1 MITQRINKRNSV
13 WLGLSAALA
22 AITLLSL
29 GILLTSDSLAAPPA
43 EGLARPLNTN
53 VSGVITQ
60 STTWDVGGS
69 PYVLTGDVTVNPGV
83 TLTIAPGVIV
93 QGADNV
99 ELTVQG
105 NLQALGTLGQPITFT
120 SVADSGG
127 GQWSG
132 LVFDGSAALTT
143 GGGTGHL
150 RHATV
155 RYGGGTNSAG
165 TYSNIAVQNALSG
178 EVILENCQVNDSRN
192 VVRTEYGLY
201 INNGRVTVSG
211 TGFSGNGNGGAAAP
225 LYIAGA
231 SSVVTLTDN
240 IFTGNC
246 RDRIML
252 APGAMMGHDT
262 TLTPQTL
269 LQGYELKSDFTVP
282 STVTLTLEPGVTLMG
297 GDGIELKVQG
307 HLQALGTPGQPI
319 TFTSVGNRW
328 AGLVF
333 DGSAALTTGGGTGY
347 LRHATLSNGGDSNS
361 TGIYSNITVQ
371 NTLAGEVHLE
381 SCQVLDSQNAFKT
394 EYGMY
399 VNNGRVTISDTLFSG
414 NGNGG
419 AAAPLYITDPD
430 SVVTLTDNS
439 FTGNSR
445 DRIVLAPGAMM
456 GHDTT
461 LTPQTLLQ
469 GYELKNDFTVPS
481 TVTLTLKPGV
491 TLMGGDGIELKVQG
505 HLQALGTPGQPI
517 TFTSVGNRWA
527 NLIFDGGTGHLRH
540 ATLRNGGDGNSAG
553 TYSNITVQNVLAGEV
568 RLESCQVLD
577 SQNAFKTEYGMYINN
592 SRATVR
598 ATLFSGNG
606 NGGAAAPLY
615 IADANSIVT
624 LHNNAIIDNNNGLYL
639 ASDAQ
644 ASVLHTT
651 IARNRGSGVYVRNGA
666 TAIFTNTI
674 ISENNVGVSVDAGGA
689 LTMNQ
694 TLWDNNGTDVV
705 GTVTETGHLD
715 GLALFDTDGYH
726 LTRYSAALGRGVDA
740 GLNDD
745 IDGETRPLP
754 ANTAPD
760 MGADEYTFTLEDDLS
775 AEMFAHL
782 PQWIAARDPV
792 SGLPYSYLRQ
802 RFLIGLYYGSP
813 DANPP
818 DLTVNVTDT
827 LPAELT
833 FESQLNSP
841 PMDFEQQGQRLVWQ
855 TQQPLPVDQTAQVL
869 FSGIAENPEPGQY
882 TNTAEVTAGSWRFDL
897 QDTFEVPLFPPLIS
911 TPGNGEIC
919 SSSETSG
926 TQVIGMAQGNA
937 IIKLY
942 EGGVEV
948 LTTTAEASG
957 FFSVTYTSTRVGVN
971 ALTTLTAMACLPS
984 DPSQCGDPSN
994 PVNLKP
1000 IQSFWC
1006 PQRSSWTVS
1015 AGPYEGTYE
1024 FIDPDTGE
1032 YATEDWV
1039 IVGPH
1044 HFPES
1049 TISLYLPNPG
1059 GQPTAP
1065 YITVDSGDPIYP
1077 TPPTP
1082 TLPPWVYNFPV
1093 PMRPYDI
1100 IFWNNLDPLENSDG
1114 GRLIDPDGYIFD
1126 VNKGFDIDNPTLN
1139 AVEGVTVTCM
1149 VSMTEWGGWVPWPAH
1164 LYENQINPQV
1174 TGEEGYFA
1182 FFTPPGHYYLQV
1194 EGGAATEGGPYQA
1207 WRSPVVEVIS
1217 EVVHV
1222 NVPYTPWPIED
1233 VSQVILTTDGPDP
1246 AVITVPVR
1254 SAVEW
1259 VTQVN
1264 GLIPPE
1270 ERMEL
1275 MDNPALRLLS
1285 DLDPISF
1292 TDGWDGGKMAPGKIF
1307 RRQFTTP
1314 GTYTYTD
1321 GAGHS
1326 GQVVVMPYRIYLPLV
1341 LRNC

>member
-1 MITQRINKRNSV
+1 MITQRTNKRNSV
-13 WLGLSAALA
+13 WLGLSLALA
-22 AITLLSL
+22 AVTLLAL
-29 GILLTSDSLAAPPA
+29 GILLTSNSLAAPLA
-43 EGLARPLNTN
+43 ESLIRPLNTN

-69 PYVLTGDVTVNPGV
+69 PYVLTSDVTVNPGV
-83 TLTIAPGVIV
+83 TLTIAPGVTV
-93 QGADNV
+93 QGGDNV
-99 ELTVQG
+99 ELKVQG
-105 NLQALGTLGQPITFT
+105 DLQALGIPGQPITFT
-120 SVADSGG
+120 SVSDSGG
-127 GQWSG
+127 GQWAG
-132 LVFDGSAALTT
+132 LVFDGGA
-143 GGGTGHL
+143 GRL

-155 RYGGGTNSAG
+155 RYGGGTTSAG
-165 TYSNIAVQNALSG
+165 TYSNITVQDALAG
-178 EVILENCQVNDSRN
+178 EVVLENCQVNDSRN

-201 INNGRVTVSG
+201 INNSRATISD
-211 TGFSGNGNGGAAAP
+211 TLFSGNGNGGAAAP

-231 SSVVTLTDN
+231 SSVVTMTKN
-240 IFTGNC
+240 SFSGNLP
-246 RDRIML
+246 RDRILL

-262 TLTPQTL
+262 TLTPQTVS
-269 LQGYELKSDFTVP
+269 YELGNDFTVP
-282 STVTLTLEPGVTLMG
+282 STVTLTLEPGVTIMG
-297 GDGIELKVQG
+297 GDGIELTVQG
-307 HLQALGTPGQPI
+307 NLQALGTPGQPI
-319 TFTSVGNRW
+319 TFTSVADSGGAEW
-328 AGLVF
+328 AGVF
-333 DGSAALTTGGGTGY
+333 FDGGTGH
-347 LRHATLSNGGDSNS
+347 LRHATVRYGGGGKNS
-361 TGIYSNITVQ
+361 AGIYSNITVQ

-381 SCQVLDSQNAFKT
+381 NCQVSESQNAFYT

-399 VNNGRVTISDTLFSG
+399 VNNGRVSVSDTLFSG

-419 AAAPLYITDPD
+419 AAAPLYIVGAN
-430 SVVTLTDNS
+430 SVVTLTENS

-461 LTPQTLLQ
+461 LTAQTTLQ
-469 GYELKNDFTVPS
+469 GYELKSDFTVPP
-481 TVTLTLKPGV
+481 TVTLTIEPGV
-491 TLMGGDGIELKVQG
+491 TIMGRDDIELKVLG
-505 HLQALGTPGQPI
+505 DLQALGTASQPI
-517 TFTSVGNRWA
+517 AFTSVGNSTAYRWA
-527 NLIFDGGTGHLRH
+527 GLVFDGGTGHLRH
-540 ATLRNGGDGNSAG
+540 ATVRYGGGHNSTG

-568 RLESCQVLD
+568 HLENCQVLD
-577 SQNAFKTEYGMYINN
+577 SQNPSRTEYGLYINN
-592 SRATVR
+592 SRTTVR

-615 IADANSIVT
+615 IADASSVVT
-624 LHNNAIIDNNNGLYL
+624 LHNNAIIDNHNGLYL
-639 ASDAQ
+639 APGAQ
-644 ASVLHTT
+644 ASLLHTT
-651 IARNRGSGVYVRNGA
+651 IARNRGSGVYVRNGS

-674 ISENNVGVSVDAGGA
+674 ISENSVGVRVDAGGA

-694 TLWDNNGTDVV
+694 TLWDNNGTDVA

-754 ANTAPD
+754 TNTAPD
-760 MGADEYTFTLEDDLS
+760 MGADEYAFTLEDDLS
-775 AEMFAHL
+775 AEMFAHS
-782 PQWIAARDPV
+782 PQWIAAVDPV

-813 DANPP
+813 DADPP

-841 PMDFEQQGQRLVWQ
+841 PMDFEQQGQMLFWQ
-855 TQQPLPVDQTAQVL
+855 TQQPLPVDQTAQAL
-869 FSGIAENPEPGQY
+869 LSAIAANPEPGQY

-919 SSSETSG
+919 SSSETSD

-957 FFSVTYTSTRVGVN
+957 FFSVTYTSTRVGVDS
-971 ALTTLTAMACLPS
+971 LTTLTAVACLPS
-984 DPSQCGDPSN
+984 DLSQCGDPSN

-1006 PQRSSWTVS
+1006 PQRSSWTVPPPS
-1015 AGPYEGTYE
+1015 PYQGTYK
-1024 FIDPDTGE
+1024 FINPDTGE
-1032 YATEDWV
+1032 YSTVDWG
-1039 IVGPH
+1039 IVGPR
-1044 HFPES
+1044 HFPAS
-1049 TISLYLPNPG
+1049 IISLYNANRG
-1059 GQPTAP
+1059 GDPP
-1065 YITVDSGDPIYP
+1065 DVWITVGGGDPIYP
-1077 TPPTP
+1077 TNTP
-1082 TLPPWVYNFPV
+1082 TLPPWVYNFPI

-1100 IFWNNLDPLENSDG
+1100 LFWNPLDPLSPSEG
-1114 GRLIDPDGYIFD
+1114 VRLIDPDGYIFD
-1126 VNKGFDIDNPTLN
+1126 VNQGFDIENPTLN

-1149 VSMTEWGGWVPWPAH
+1149 VSMTAWGGWVPWPAH

-1194 EGGAATEGGPYQA
+1194 EGRAATEGGPYQS
-1207 WRSPVVEVIS
+1207 WRSPVVEVFS

-1222 NVPYTPWPIED
+1222 NVPYTPWPAED
-1233 VSQVILTTDGPDP
+1233 ISQVTLTADGPEP
-1246 AVITVPVR
+1246 AVITVSAG

-1259 VTQVN
+1259 VAELDGTV
-1264 GLIPPE
+1264 PPE
-1270 ERMEL
+1270 ARMRL
-1275 MDNPALRLLS
+1275 IDNPVLQPLS
-1285 DLDPISF
+1285 DLDPISH
-1292 TDGWDGGKMAPGKIF
+1292 TVGWDGGMMAPGRIY

-1326 GQVVVMPYRIYLPLV
+1326 GQVVVTNYRIYLPLV
-1341 LRNC
+1341 LRN